1 MRFLVPFLFL
11 LSFSSQFFAQDG
23 FTLTVKVTGMESTNG
38 KVFFALFDRKE
49 DFLKN
54 NKIINAA
61 KVKPENG
68 MATAILTNVKEGEY
82 AVSVFYDENNN
93 GKMDTNFLGIPKEP
107 YGFSNNSKGFMGP
120 PKFEN
125 SKFLVS
131 GDTSISIRINE

>member
-1 MRFLVPFLFL
+1 LFFL
-11 LSFSSQFFAQDG
+11 SCSHHFFAQDG
-23 FTLTVKVTGMESTNG
+23 FTLTVKVSGMESTNG

-54 NKIINAA
+54 DKIIKTA

-68 MATAILTNVKEGEY
+68 IATAQLTNVKRGEY
-82 AVSVFYDENNN
+82 AVSVFYDKNNN

-107 YGFSNNSKGFMGP
+107 YGFSNNFKGFMGP

-125 SKFLVS
+125 SKFIVS
-131 GDTSISIRINE
+131 GDTVISIRINE